1 MVIMFIILG
10 LLLGIGL
17 ISYILLNPIEI
28 KPSYSVL
35 DWVIPIAGIILAFLV
50 LFIIEIGIANSVEG
64 LKDNK
69 NCYIVYLFLY
79 NGILIP
85 FFALIIS
92 RIFMF
97 SVKRLKLDRS
107 DLFSPQVGKVCILMT
122 LPLIIIRMLI
132 IVFDS
137 ANEFI
142 INRLIMWVITIMGIW
157 VGFNFEE
164 NIHRNKERFNLLKI
178 IRDKKTLH
186 FWLPIILIVFVLI
199 ILVYTIDTTFV
210 NNAFII
216 SIPSFMISSILMCML
231 YKKMYNPSEKDSIKK
246 LNKVYNEYEQN
257 NHISSKTN
265 FGWMVYYL
273 KDKRIYLE
281 KIYIKYDGH
290 EEEKEFKDLF
300 DSYDFE
306 FESYEE
312 LKRYLSDRR
321 KKQLDYIE
329 KERELL
335 NNNY

>member
-1 MVIMFIILG
+1 
-10 LLLGIGL
+10 
-17 ISYILLNPIEI
+17 
-28 KPSYSVL
+28 
-35 DWVIPIAGIILAFLV
+35 
-50 LFIIEIGIANSVEG
+50 
-64 LKDNK
+64 
-69 NCYIVYLFLY
+69 
-79 NGILIP
+79 
-85 FFALIIS
+85 
-92 RIFMF
+92 MF

-246 LNKVYNEYEQN
+246 LTKVYNEYEQN

-281 KIYIKYDGH
+281 KINIKYDGH